1 MRALAFTSRN
11 ESGYAMAA
19 DKRQQ
24 QQTQQPHQ
32 SASHR
37 MPAHSMNRMTNNLST
52 SQISKL
58 IKVMSGSPQRLS
70 PVVQTEIQ
78 RGTYRGTFSIHG
90 AAAQRIA
97 KRDGGKAY
105 ARDVLSQW
113 EHLHA
118 SISARKGSEGV
129 RVYMAGKFG
138 SARAAIGVIQAAK
151 AACKSMAATTTANND
166 GRPTESIIV
175 LEQGAGHAVLPQ
187 EPGQVF
193 YSPRGRFQSMEEAA
207 DALYGGVGYLSETI
221 HQTRL
226 MLGWA
231 YEEIGKAIWW
241 HQEIKEEARLAG
253 GPVSKYALEMLTM
266 RLEIV
271 SGIIRDASGLIPE
284 GTSISPSLS

>member
-1 MRALAFTSRN
+1 
-11 ESGYAMAA
+11 MAA

-58 IKVMSGSPQRLS
+58 IKVMSGPPQRLS
-70 PVVQTEIQ
+70 PVVQAEIQ
-78 RGTYRGTFSIHG
+78 RGTYRDTFSIHG

-175 LEQGAGHAVLPQ
+175 LEQEAGHAVLPQ

-226 MLGWA
+226 MLEWA

-284 GTSISPSLS
+284 GIRMGPLGQPHSANLQQAA